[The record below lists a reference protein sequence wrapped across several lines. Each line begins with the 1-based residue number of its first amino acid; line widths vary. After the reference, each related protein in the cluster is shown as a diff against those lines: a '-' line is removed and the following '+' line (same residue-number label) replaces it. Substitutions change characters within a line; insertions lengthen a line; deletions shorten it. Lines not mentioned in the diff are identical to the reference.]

1 MAAFKEHV
9 NVTAI
14 AVGIVVVALYD
25 GDVLTLYQA
34 LTAFFIGLVGGL
46 LPDIDSDNSKPLQVV
61 FKIISIVLP
70 LLILLAFFPAMP
82 VLKTVLLWIV
92 FALLLRLTLFK
103 LFLHLTHHRGIFHSV
118 PMALLVAELTIL
130 FSYKVIKLDLQ
141 LAAVY
146 GFVIFFGFLTHLILD
161 EVYSINALGIKMK
174 KSFGTALKLYD
185 KHNMI
190 GTAILYVLV
199 IGIYILFLPHLDDEI
214 VKLFH
219 TVYDS
224 LHFV

>member
-199 IGIYILFLPHLDDEI
+199 IGIYFLFLPHLDDEI